1 MGLLFTGSSVI
12 KPDYVLLEDDKGL
25 QPADNPIAVVR
36 ENANTT
42 ELADVV
48 RSVNEKLTTEAYNEM
63 ALRVFNDK
71 EDPATVAGDWLRKE
85 GLVTAGNS

>member
-1 MGLLFTGSSVI
+1 VGLLFTGSSVI